1 MPYVKRQNG
10 PTLHYLIDDYTDPWK
25 DAPYIVL
32 QHGNGRSGRFWYS
45 WVPYL
50 SRYYRIVRPDMRGL
64 GESSADFDLKS
75 EFTLENCVDDLVTI
89 IDDLGAQS
97 VHVCGESAGGMVSIA
112 LAALHPQRVR
122 TLTLVSTPVSIPAE
136 RRVTYGMTG
145 VSEQTDRDAY
155 IDATNR
161 SMRFPPDADPGLLDW
176 YKREFQKY
184 RADVQGAM
192 AAGLVNS
199 ANMLSYLGR
208 LQAPVLGLYP
218 SEGPITTPEQ
228 KQMLR
233 DHIKNL
239 RLVQLPGTF
248 HKVQLMFP
256 AACAQH
262 LLHFAAQ
269 FDGVACHEA

>member
-1 MPYVKRQNG
+1 MPHVRRPAG
-10 PTLHYLIDDYTDPWK
+10 PALHYVIDDYTDPWK
-25 DAPYIVL
+25 NAPYMVL

-50 SRYYRIVRPDMRGL
+50 SRYYRVVRPDMRGL
-64 GESSADFDLKS
+64 GGSSADFDLKS
-75 EFTLENCVDDLVTI
+75 EFTLENCVGDLVAI

-97 VHVCGESAGGMVSIA
+97 VHVCGESAGGMAAIA

-136 RRVTYGMTG
+136 RRVTYGMSG

-155 IDATNR
+155 IEATNR

-176 YKREFQKY
+176 YKREFQKN
-184 RADVQGAM
+184 RADVQAAM

-199 ANMLSYLGR
+199 ANMLPYLER

-218 SEGPITTPEQ
+218 SAGPITTPEQ

-233 DHIKNL
+233 DHIKNV
-239 RLVQLPGTF
+239 RLVELPGTF
-248 HKVQLMFP
+248 HKVQLMYP
-256 AACAQH
+256 AACATQ

-269 FDGVACHEA
+269 HDGIACHEA

>member
-1 MPYVKRQNG
+1 MPLTQKPGR
-10 PTLHYLIDDYTDPWK
+10 PALHYLVDDYTDPWK
-25 DAPYIVL
+25 NAPYMLL
-32 QHGNGRSGRFWYS
+32 QHGNGRSGAFWYS

-50 SRYYRIVRPDMRGL
+50 SRFYRVVRPDMRGL
-64 GESSADFDLKS
+64 GGSSADFDLKS
-75 EFTLENCVDDLVTI
+75 EFTLANCVEDLVTI

-97 VHVCGESAGGMVSIA
+97 VHVCGESAGGMVGIA

-122 TLTLVSTPVSIPAE
+122 TLTLVSTPVSIPKE

-155 IDATNR
+155 IEATNR
-161 SMRFPPDADPGLLDW
+161 SMRFPADADPGLLDW
-176 YKREFQKY
+176 YKREFQKN
-184 RADVQGAM
+184 RADVQAAM

-199 ANMLSYLGR
+199 ANMLTYLPR
-208 LQAPVLGLYP
+208 VQAPVLGLYP

-233 DHIKNL
+233 ENLKNV

-248 HKVQLMFP
+248 HKVQLMYP
-256 AACAQH
+256 ASCATH

-269 FDGVACHEA
+269 HDGIATHEP

>member
-1 MPYVKRQNG
+1 MSFAQKPGR
-10 PTLHYLIDDYTDPWK
+10 PALHYVVDDYTDPWK
-25 DAPYIVL
+25 NAPYILL
-32 QHGNGRSGRFWYS
+32 QHGNGRSGVFWYS

-50 SRYYRIVRPDMRGL
+50 SRFYRVVRPDMRGL
-64 GESSADFDLKS
+64 GKSSADFDLGS
-75 EFTLENCVDDLVTI
+75 QFTLEDCVEDLVTI

-97 VHVCGESAGGMVSIA
+97 VHVCGESAGGMVGIA
-112 LAALHPQRVR
+112 LAALHPPRVR
-122 TLTLVSTPVSIPAE
+122 TLTLVSTPVHIPKE

-155 IDATNR
+155 IEATNR
-161 SMRFPPDADPGLLDW
+161 SMRFPADADPRLLDW
-176 YKREFQKY
+176 YKREFQKN
-184 RADVQGAM
+184 RADVQAAM

-199 ANMLSYLGR
+199 ANMLSYLPR
-208 LQAPVLGLYP
+208 VQAPVLGLYP

-233 DHIKNL
+233 DNLKNV

-248 HKVQLMFP
+248 HKVQLMYP
-256 AACAQH
+256 AACATH

-269 FDGVACHEA
+269 HDGIASHEP

>member
-1 MPYVKRQNG
+1 MPYVKRG
-10 PTLHYLIDDYTDPWK
+10 GRPTLHYVVDDYTDPWK
-25 DAPYIVL
+25 NAPYLVL
-32 QHGNGRSGRFWYS
+32 QHGNGRSSRFWYS

-50 SRYYRIVRPDMRGL
+50 SRFYRVVRPDMRGL

-75 EFTLENCVDDLVTI
+75 GFTLENCVDDLLAI

-97 VHVCGESAGGMVSIA
+97 VHVCGESAGGMVAIA
-112 LAALHPQRVR
+112 LAALHPPRVR
-122 TLTLVSTPVSIPAE
+122 TLTLVSTPVHIPAE

-155 IDATNR
+155 IEATNR

-176 YKREFQKY
+176 YKREFQKN
-184 RADVQGAM
+184 RADVQAAM

-208 LQAPVLGLYP
+208 VQAPVLGLYP

-248 HKVQLMFP
+248 HKVQLMYP
-256 AACAQH
+256 AACALH

-269 FDGVACHEA
+269 HDGIACHEA

>member
-1 MPYVKRQNG
+1 MPLATKSGR
-10 PTLHYLIDDYTDPWK
+10 PALHYAIDDHTDPWK
-25 DAPYIVL
+25 NAPYIVL

-50 SRYYRIVRPDMRGL
+50 SRFYRVVRPDMRGL
-64 GESSADFDLKS
+64 GESSADFDLKN
-75 EFTLENCVDDLVTI
+75 EFTLEHCVDDLVAI

-97 VHVCGESAGGMVSIA
+97 VHVCGESAGGMVAIG

-122 TLTLVSTPVSIPAE
+122 TLTLVSTPVSIPKE

-155 IDATNR
+155 IEATNR

-176 YKREFQKY
+176 YKREFQKN
-184 RADVQGAM
+184 RADVQAAM

-208 LQAPVLGLYP
+208 VQAPVLGLYP

-233 DHIKNL
+233 ENL
-239 RLVQLPGTF
+239 KSVRLVELPGAF
-248 HKVQLMFP
+248 HKVQLVYP
-256 AACAQH
+256 AACATQ

-269 FDGVACHEA
+269 FDGIPAREA

>member
-1 MPYVKRQNG
+1 MPLATKSGR
-10 PTLHYLIDDYTDPWK
+10 PALHYVIDDYTDPWK
-25 DAPYIVL
+25 NAPYVIL

-50 SRYYRIVRPDMRGL
+50 SRFYRIVRPDMRGL
-64 GESSADFDLKS
+64 GASSADFDLKN
-75 EFTLENCVDDLVTI
+75 EFTLQHCVEDLVAI
-89 IDDLGAQS
+89 IDDLGAPS
-97 VHVCGESAGGMVSIA
+97 VHVCGESAGGMVAIG

-122 TLTLVSTPVSIPAE
+122 TLTLVSTPVSIPKE

-155 IDATNR
+155 IEATNR

-176 YKREFQKY
+176 YKREFQQN
-184 RADVQGAM
+184 RADVQAAM

-208 LQAPVLGLYP
+208 VQAPVLGLYP
-218 SEGPITTPEQ
+218 SAGPITTPEQ

-233 DHIKNL
+233 ENL
-239 RLVQLPGTF
+239 ASVRLVELPGTF
-248 HKVQLMFP
+248 HKVQLMYP
-256 AACAQH
+256 AACATQ

-269 FDGVACHEA
+269 HDGIAAHEA

>member
-1 MPYVKRQNG
+1 MPYVKRSG
-10 PTLHYLIDDYTDPWK
+10 SPTLHYAIDDYTDPWK
-25 DAPYIVL
+25 NASYLVL
-32 QHGNGRSGRFWYS
+32 QHGNGRSNRFWYS

-50 SRYYRIVRPDMRGL
+50 SRFYRVVRPDMRGL

-75 EFTLENCVDDLVTI
+75 EFTLENCVGDLLAI
-89 IDDLGAQS
+89 IEHLGARS

-145 VSEQTDRDAY
+145 VSEQVDRDAY
-155 IDATNR
+155 IEATNR

-176 YKREFQKY
+176 YKREFQKN

-192 AAGLVNS
+192 ASGLVNS
-199 ANMLSYLGR
+199 ANMLSYLDR

-239 RLVQLPGTF
+239 RLVELPGTF
-248 HKVQLMFP
+248 HKVQLMYP
-256 AACAQH
+256 AACATH

-269 FDGVACHEA
+269 HDGIACHEA

>member
-1 MPYVKRQNG
+1 MPVAQKSGR
-10 PTLHYLIDDYTDPWK
+10 PALHYVVDDYTDPWK
-25 DAPYIVL
+25 NAPYILL
-32 QHGNGRSGRFWYS
+32 QHGNGRSGAFWYS

-50 SRYYRIVRPDMRGL
+50 SRFYRIIRPDMRGL
-64 GESSADFDLKS
+64 GASSADFDLKS
-75 EFTLENCVDDLVTI
+75 EFTLENCVEDLVTI

-97 VHVCGESAGGMVSIA
+97 VHVCGESAGGMVSIG

-122 TLTLVSTPVSIPAE
+122 TLTLVSTPVHIPKE

-145 VSEQTDRDAY
+145 ISAETDRDAY
-155 IDATNR
+155 IEATNR
-161 SMRFPPDADPGLLDW
+161 SMRFPADADPGLLDW
-176 YKREFQKY
+176 YKREFQKN
-184 RADVQGAM
+184 RADVQAAM

-199 ANMLSYLGR
+199 ANMMSYLPR
-208 LQAPVLGLYP
+208 VQAPVLGLYP

-233 DHIKNL
+233 DNLKNV

-248 HKVQLMFP
+248 HKVQLMYP
-256 AACAQH
+256 AACATH

-269 FDGVACHEA
+269 HDGIAAHEP

>member
-1 MPYVKRQNG
+1 MPQVKRQNG
-10 PTLHYLIDDYTDPWK
+10 PTLHYVIDDYTDPWK
-25 DAPYIVL
+25 NAPYIIL

-75 EFTLENCVDDLVTI
+75 EFTLQHCV
-89 IDDLGAQS
+89 DDLGAQS
-97 VHVCGESAGGMVSIA
+97 VHVCGESAGGMASIA
-112 LAALHPQRVR
+112 LAAFHPQRVR
-122 TLTLVSTPVSIPAE
+122 TLTLVSTPISIPAE
-136 RRVTYGMTG
+136 RRLTYGMTG
-145 VSEQTDRDAY
+145 VSEQMDRDAY
-155 IDATNR
+155 IEATNR
-161 SMRFPPDADPGLLDW
+161 SMRFPADADPGLLDW
-176 YKREFQKY
+176 YKREFQKN

-192 AAGLVNS
+192 AAGLINS
-199 ANMLSYLGR
+199 ANMLPYLSQLR
-208 LQAPVLGLYP
+208 SPVLGLYP

-233 DHIKNL
+233 DHIKDL

-248 HKVQLMFP
+248 HKVQLMYP
-256 AACAQH
+256 AACAQQ

-269 FDGVACHEA
+269 FDGIACHEA

>member
-1 MPYVKRQNG
+1 MPHVKRPEG
-10 PTLHYLIDDYTDPWK
+10 PTLHYVIDDYTDPWK
-25 DAPYIVL
+25 NAPYMVL

-50 SRYYRIVRPDMRGL
+50 SRYYRVVRPDMRGL
-64 GESSADFDLKS
+64 GGSSADFDLKS
-75 EFTLENCVDDLVTI
+75 EFTLGNCVGDLLAI

-97 VHVCGESAGGMVSIA
+97 VHVCGESAGGMAAIA

-145 VSEQTDRDAY
+145 VSGETDRDAY

-161 SMRFPPDADPGLLDW
+161 SMRFPPEADPGLLDW
-176 YKREFQKY
+176 YKREFQKN
-184 RADVQGAM
+184 RADVQAAM

-199 ANMLSYLGR
+199 ANMLPYLER

-218 SEGPITTPEQ
+218 SAGPITTPEQ

-233 DHIKNL
+233 DHIKNV
-239 RLVQLPGTF
+239 RLVELPGTF
-248 HKVQLMFP
+248 HKVQLMYP
-256 AACAQH
+256 AACAMQ

-269 FDGVACHEA
+269 HDGIACHEA

>member
-1 MPYVKRQNG
+1 MPHVKRPGG
-10 PTLHYLIDDYTDPWK
+10 PTLHYAIDDYTDPWK
-25 DAPYIVL
+25 DAPYMLL

-50 SRYYRIVRPDMRGL
+50 SRYYRVVRPDMRGL
-64 GESSADFDLKS
+64 GGSSADFDLKS
-75 EFTLENCVDDLVTI
+75 EFTLENCVGDLVAI
-89 IDDLGAQS
+89 IDDLGARS
-97 VHVCGESAGGMVSIA
+97 VHVCGESAGGMAAIA

-145 VSEQTDRDAY
+145 VSGETDRDAY
-155 IDATNR
+155 IEATNR

-176 YKREFQKY
+176 YKREFQKN
-184 RADVQGAM
+184 RADVQAAM

-199 ANMLSYLGR
+199 ANMLPYLER

-218 SEGPITTPEQ
+218 SAGPITTPEQ

-233 DHIKNL
+233 DHIKNV
-239 RLVQLPGTF
+239 RLVELPGTF
-248 HKVQLMFP
+248 HKVQLMYP
-256 AACAQH
+256 AACATQ

-269 FDGVACHEA
+269 HDGIACHEA

>member
-1 MPYVKRQNG
+1 MPLARKPGR
-10 PTLHYLIDDYTDPWK
+10 PALHYVVDDYTDPWK
-25 DAPYIVL
+25 NAPYIVL
-32 QHGNGRSGRFWYS
+32 QHGNGRSGAFWYS

-50 SRYYRIVRPDMRGL
+50 SRFYRVVRPDMRGL
-64 GESSADFDLKS
+64 GQSSADFDLKT
-75 EFTLENCVDDLVTI
+75 EFTLENCVEDLVTI
-89 IDDLGAQS
+89 VDDLGAQS
-97 VHVCGESAGGMVSIA
+97 VHVCGESAGGMVAIA

-122 TLTLVSTPVSIPAE
+122 TLTLVSTPVSIPSE

-161 SMRFPPDADPGLLDW
+161 SMRFPPDADAGLLDW
-176 YKREFQKY
+176 YKHEFQKN

-199 ANMLSYLGR
+199 ANMLSFLPR
-208 LQAPVLGLYP
+208 VRAPVLGLYP

-233 DHIKNL
+233 ENL
-239 RLVQLPGTF
+239 KDVRLVQLPGTF
-248 HKVQLMFP
+248 HKVQLMYP
-256 AACAQH
+256 AACATH
-262 LLHFAAQ
+262 LLYFAAQ
-269 FDGVACHEA
+269 HDGIPSHEP

>member
-1 MPYVKRQNG
+1 MPDVRRRAG
-10 PTLHYLIDDYTDPWK
+10 PTLHYVIDDYTDPWK
-25 DAPYIVL
+25 NAPYIVL

-50 SRYYRIVRPDMRGL
+50 SRYYRVVRPDMRGL
-64 GESSADFDLKS
+64 GGSSADFDLKG
-75 EFTLENCVDDLVTI
+75 EFTLENCVGDLVAI

-97 VHVCGESAGGMVSIA
+97 VHVCGESAGGMAAIA

-136 RRVTYGMTG
+136 RRVTYGMSG

-155 IDATNR
+155 IEATNR

-176 YKREFQKY
+176 YKREFQKN
-184 RADVQGAM
+184 RADVQAAM

-199 ANMLSYLGR
+199 ANMLPYLER

-218 SEGPITTPEQ
+218 SAGPLTTPEQ

-233 DHIKNL
+233 DHIKNV
-239 RLVQLPGTF
+239 RLVELPGTF
-248 HKVQLMFP
+248 HKVQLMYP
-256 AACAQH
+256 AACATQ

-269 FDGVACHEA
+269 HDGIACHEA

>member
-1 MPYVKRQNG
+1 MPLTQKPGR
-10 PTLHYLIDDYTDPWK
+10 PALHYVVDDYTDPWK
-25 DAPYIVL
+25 NAPYMLL
-32 QHGNGRSGRFWYS
+32 QHGNGRSGAFWYS

-50 SRYYRIVRPDMRGL
+50 SRFYRVVRPDMRGL
-64 GESSADFDLKS
+64 GGSSADFDLKS
-75 EFTLENCVDDLVTI
+75 EFTLENCVEDLVAI

-97 VHVCGESAGGMVSIA
+97 VHVCGESAGGMVGIA

-122 TLTLVSTPVSIPAE
+122 TLTLVSTPVSIPKE

-155 IDATNR
+155 IEATNR
-161 SMRFPPDADPGLLDW
+161 SMRFPADADPGLLDW
-176 YKREFQKY
+176 YKREFQKN
-184 RADVQGAM
+184 RADVQAAM

-199 ANMLSYLGR
+199 ANMLTYLPR
-208 LQAPVLGLYP
+208 VQAPVLGLYP

-233 DHIKNL
+233 ENLKNV

-248 HKVQLMFP
+248 HKVQLMYP
-256 AACAQH
+256 ASCATH

-269 FDGVACHEA
+269 HDGIATHEP

>member
-1 MPYVKRQNG
+1 MPHVKRPAG
-10 PTLHYLIDDYTDPWK
+10 PTLHYVIDDYTDPWK
-25 DAPYIVL
+25 NAPYMVL

-50 SRYYRIVRPDMRGL
+50 SRYYRVVRPDMRGL
-64 GESSADFDLKS
+64 GGSSADFDLMS
-75 EFTLENCVDDLVTI
+75 EFTLENCVGDLAAI

-97 VHVCGESAGGMVSIA
+97 VHVCGESAGGMAAIA
-112 LAALHPQRVR
+112 LAALHPRRVR

-136 RRVTYGMTG
+136 RRVTYGMSG

-155 IDATNR
+155 IEATNR

-176 YKREFQKY
+176 YKREFQKN
-184 RADVQGAM
+184 RADVQAAM

-199 ANMLSYLGR
+199 ANMLPYLER

-218 SEGPITTPEQ
+218 SAGPITTPEQ

-233 DHIKNL
+233 DHIKNV
-239 RLVQLPGTF
+239 RLVELSGTF
-248 HKVQLMFP
+248 HKVQLMYP
-256 AACAQH
+256 AACATQ

-269 FDGVACHEA
+269 HDGIACHEA

>member
-1 MPYVKRQNG
+1 VSFAQKPGQ
-10 PTLHYLIDDYTDPWK
+10 PALHYVVDDYTDPWK
-25 DAPYIVL
+25 NAPYILL
-32 QHGNGRSGRFWYS
+32 QHGNGRSGAFWYS

-50 SRYYRIVRPDMRGL
+50 SRFYRVVRPDMRGL
-64 GESSADFDLKS
+64 GKSSADFDLRS
-75 EFTLENCVDDLVTI
+75 EFTLENCVEDLVTI
-89 IDDLGAQS
+89 IDDLGTES
-97 VHVCGESAGGMVSIA
+97 VHVCGESAGGMVGIA

-122 TLTLVSTPVSIPAE
+122 TLTLVSTPVHIPRE

-155 IDATNR
+155 IEATNR
-161 SMRFPPDADPGLLDW
+161 SMRFPAEADPGLLDW
-176 YKREFQKY
+176 YKREFQKN

-199 ANMLSYLGR
+199 ANMLSYLPR
-208 LQAPVLGLYP
+208 VQAPVLGLYP

-233 DHIKNL
+233 DNLKNV

-248 HKVQLMFP
+248 HKVQLVYP
-256 AACAQH
+256 AACATH

-269 FDGVACHEA
+269 HDGIASHES

>member
-1 MPYVKRQNG
+1 MPHVRRPAG
-10 PTLHYLIDDYTDPWK
+10 PALHYVIDDYTDPWK
-25 DAPYIVL
+25 NAPYMLL

-50 SRYYRIVRPDMRGL
+50 SRYYRVVRPDMRGL
-64 GESSADFDLKS
+64 GGSSADFDLKS
-75 EFTLENCVDDLVTI
+75 EFTLENCVGDLVAI

-97 VHVCGESAGGMVSIA
+97 VHVCGESAGGMAAIA

-136 RRVTYGMTG
+136 RRVTYGMSG
-145 VSEQTDRDAY
+145 VSAETDRDAY
-155 IDATNR
+155 IEATNR

-176 YKREFQKY
+176 YKREFQKN
-184 RADVQGAM
+184 RADVQAAM
-192 AAGLVNS
+192 ASGLVNS
-199 ANMLSYLGR
+199 ANMLPYLER

-218 SEGPITTPEQ
+218 SAGPITTPEQ
-228 KQMLR
+228 KQMLH

-239 RLVQLPGTF
+239 RLVELPGTF
-248 HKVQLMFP
+248 HKVQLMYP
-256 AACAQH
+256 AACATQ

-269 FDGVACHEA
+269 HDGIACQEA